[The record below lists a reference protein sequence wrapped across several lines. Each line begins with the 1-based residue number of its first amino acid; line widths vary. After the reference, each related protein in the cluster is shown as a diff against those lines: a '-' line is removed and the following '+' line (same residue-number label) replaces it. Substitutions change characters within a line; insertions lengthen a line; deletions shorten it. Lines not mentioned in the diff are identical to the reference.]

1 MTSTTA
7 QSGARTDAR
16 GSARL
21 PRGHRTVAAV
31 IAATLL
37 LVVAGLVAWQ
47 AILVQAGRGTYGFSG
62 SAVADRLRQTSWNA
76 PGVTITAVVIAALGV
91 WLLALGLL
99 PAPRQYTQLREAHPE
114 VVTGISKKNIC
125 RALDSAAERV
135 DGVSS
140 AHTRLRRRTAMTT
153 LTSPLGNPAGLTQS
167 AQAAITQRLQQLDPL
182 EPITGRV
189 RLRRNRR
196 R

>member
-7 QSGARTDAR
+7 RLPASG
-16 GSARL
+16 GSARPTRL
-21 PRGHRTVAAV
+21 PRGRRTAAAV

-37 LVVAGLVAWQ
+37 LIVAGLVAWQ

-62 SAVADRLRQTSWNA
+62 SAVADRLRQTSWND
-76 PGVTITAVVIAALGV
+76 PGVTITAVMIAVLGV

-99 PAPRQYTQLREAHPE
+99 PAPRRYTQLREAHAE
-114 VVTGISKKNIC
+114 VVTGISRKNLC

-140 AHTRLRRRTAMTT
+140 ARTRLRRRTAMTT
-153 LTSPLGNPAGLTQS
+153 LTSPLGNPAGLTQL
-167 AQAAITQRLQQLDPL
+167 ARAAVTQRLQQLDPL
-182 EPITGRV
+182 DPLTARV
-189 RLRRNRR
+189 RLRSKRR